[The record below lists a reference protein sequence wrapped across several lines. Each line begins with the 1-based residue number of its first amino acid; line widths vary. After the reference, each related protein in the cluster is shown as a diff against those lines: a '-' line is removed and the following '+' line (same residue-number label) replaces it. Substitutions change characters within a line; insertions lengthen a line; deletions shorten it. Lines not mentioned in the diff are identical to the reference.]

1 MAVKT
6 KNKVVKSSLTKRS
19 IQKFVKNPMAVIG
32 LIVLVTIIGMCICAP
47 LLTKYPPDTI
57 DMTMRNLPWS
67 KEHPFG
73 TDRNGRDM
81 FARLLY
87 GGRWSLFLGI
97 TASVGVNL
105 LGAILGSVAGF
116 IGGKIDRAL
125 VAIQE
130 FLGLFPTTLLFI
142 LVSGII
148 GRSIGFV
155 LLVWILTGWGG
166 MMRQVRGKIMSLKQ
180 EPFIESCR
188 ANGIGS
194 ASIMFHHM
202 IPNTLGPIILNM
214 TMNIGG
220 YILSEAGLA
229 YLGIGL
235 PVNVSTWGAIINGAK
250 RIDILLN
257 QPDLWMLPGACILL
271 VTLCI
276 NFVGDGLRDALD
288 STTR

>member
-6 KNKVVKSSLTKRS
+6 EKKVIKSSLAKRS
-19 IQKFVKNPMAVIG
+19 LQKFMKNRLAIVGLIG
-32 LIVLVTIIGMCICAP
+32 LVVMVTMCICAP

-57 DMTMRNLPWS
+57 DNSMKNLPWS
-67 KEHPFG
+67 AEHPFG
-73 TDRNGRDM
+73 TDRSGRDM

-87 GGRWSLFLGI
+87 GGRWSLFLGFA
-97 TASVGVNL
+97 ASLGVNL
-105 LGAILGSVAGF
+105 LAAILGCVAGYF
-116 IGGKIDRAL
+116 GGKVDRFL
-125 VAIQE
+125 VTLQE
-130 FLGLFPTTLLFI
+130 FMALFPTTLLFI

-148 GRSIGFV
+148 GRSVGFV

-166 MMRQVRGKIMSLKQ
+166 TMRIVRSKILSLKQ

-188 ANGIGS
+188 ANGIS
-194 ASIMFHHM
+194 NLSIMFHHM
-202 IPNTLGPIILNM
+202 VPNTMGPIILNV

-220 YILSEAGLA
+220 YILSEAGLS

-235 PVNVSTWGAIINGAK
+235 PVSVSTWGAILNGAK
-250 RIDILLN
+250 RIDILLQ
-257 QPDLWMLPGACILL
+257 QPDLWILPGACILI

-276 NFVGDGLRDALD
+276 NFFGDGLRDALD

>member
-1 MAVKT
+1 M
-6 KNKVVKSSLTKRS
+6 
-19 IQKFVKNPMAVIG
+19 
-32 LIVLVTIIGMCICAP
+32 
-47 LLTKYPPDTI
+47 
-57 DMTMRNLPWS
+57 
-67 KEHPFG
+67 
-73 TDRNGRDM
+73 
-81 FARLLY
+81 
-87 GGRWSLFLGI
+87 
-97 TASVGVNL
+97 
-105 LGAILGSVAGF
+105 
-116 IGGKIDRAL
+116 
-125 VAIQE
+125 
-130 FLGLFPTTLLFI
+130 
-142 LVSGII
+142 
-148 GRSIGFV
+148 
-155 LLVWILTGWGG
+155 VWILTGWGG

-235 PVNVSTWGAIINGAK
+235 PVNVSTWGSIINGAK